1 MAAASRSGRERGV
14 ERRLD
19 TSARRC
25 SGRLRRRAQPLRPP
39 FLRQPHDSHH
49 TTVAPQVDAGHVQL
63 ALPRGSRPAP
73 VALVIELTLGARATE
88 YSETSAPHNPRQRAD
103 LRARTNEGNE
113 PLHVAADKG
122 HLELAQW
129 LVRTT
134 KGENVCSRDDDGW
147 QPMHNAAI
155 NGHLEVCKWLWGQ
168 RGRYP
173 EVRPDTRL
181 RCRVAA
187 LLCKCARPPHPSGGP
202 AGYLARR
209 LATVACRSP
218 RRPFGRDPMDGQ
230 SRRQRHCGHERRVDS
245 AARGGS
251 RWPSRGGHL
260 ARGARCVDS
269 RACDER

>member
-1 MAAASRSGRERGV
+1 MSAASKDGWTPLHAAVAGASLDARSHCDPPSCASPMTRITRP
-14 ERRLD
+14 
-19 TSARRC
+19 S
-25 SGRLRRRAQPLRPP
+25 RRRWMPATC
-39 FLRQPHDSHH
+39 S
-49 TTVAPQVDAGHVQL
+49 
-63 ALPRGSRPAP
+63 SRASSGLVAP